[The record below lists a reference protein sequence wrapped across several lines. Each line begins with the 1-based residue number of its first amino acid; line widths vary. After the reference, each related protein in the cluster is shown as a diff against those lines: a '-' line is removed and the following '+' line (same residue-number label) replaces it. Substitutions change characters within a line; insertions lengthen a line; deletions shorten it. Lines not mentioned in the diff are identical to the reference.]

1 MLKQEVR
8 PAGTETDEKAV
19 AALIALSVTADN
31 HFRGIGN
38 LETSCVLQRC
48 LVYRRKRDNAFVL
61 SLGFVQYAA
70 LGWQLEAIDYESER
84 YFFFPS
90 SDDKTFDQK
99 TDCLHFLTCSAV
111 SNSDNDDD
119 KEEFAGIPFEVCI
132 LVDMVRSIGFV
143 CVCFPVFPSDGK
155 PSWISRMDL
164 KEFVQFSETRF
175 SKVPLCLCRA
185 NSVTMACC

>member
-1 MLKQEVR
+1 MMLKQEVK

-31 HFRGIGN
+31 HFLGIGN

-84 YFFFPS
+84 YFFFQAVTTRP
-90 SDDKTFDQK
+90 
-99 TDCLHFLTCSAV
+99 LTRKPIA
-111 SNSDNDDD
+111 
-119 KEEFAGIPFEVCI
+119 CI
-132 LVDMVRSIGFV
+132 F
-143 CVCFPVFPSDGK
+143 
-155 PSWISRMDL
+155 
-164 KEFVQFSETRF
+164 
-175 SKVPLCLCRA
+175 
-185 NSVTMACC
+185 